1 MKNIT
6 LFILFFISINSV
18 FAQEITL
25 KGKVVDEKKAPMP
38 GVSVIIDGTT
48 RGTST
53 NINGEFTLA
62 IEEKIAKTIS
72 FSFIGYSKISKEIVA
87 GNRYFEITM
96 TPEVTALDEIVV
108 IGYGTQRKEDVTVS
122 MSSIKVKELSSPA
135 VISLDQS
142 LQGQASGVVV
152 SQSTGKP
159 GAPVSI
165 RIRGT
170 TSIYGTNEPLYVV
183 DGIPIITNASDLTS
197 GSILGSDINPLASI
211 NPSDIESM
219 QVLKDASATAIYGA
233 RGANGVIL
241 VNTKH
246 GKKGDLQININLS
259 AGVQQL
265 SKKIDLLNARELA
278 ELGNDAVTEA
288 RKYYPEI
295 AYNSIYT
302 LPSRFGEGTDW
313 QDKIFRTAMLT
324 NSEVSVRGGNEN
336 SVYFMSANLV
346 TQQGIIHNSEY
357 NKGTVRLNLDNQLSK
372 NVKTGINVNLSQGIN
387 HGVTTG
393 VPNVNSSITAMALL
407 FNPGQDVYDP
417 NQEGGYTYESNTMTR
432 IPNPVA
438 EMNETKTLVTSNRVI
453 GDFYTT
459 WNIIKNLEFKFKIGV
474 DGFFNREQQYIP
486 NFIKRGQEKGK
497 GQNVNIQGYTWLMEN
512 TLTYKF
518 NLNKHHFNIL
528 GGQTSQKYISELAS
542 VAVERFD
549 NNRLGYY
556 NLGIAYDKT
565 ITTGYD
571 SWAMLSGLGRIIYDF
586 DSRYYLTVSGRLDGS
601 SKFGTQYKYGF
612 FPSVSAAWRISKES
626 FFTKYAF
633 INDLKLRMSAGTVG
647 NEGIPSGATLSLM
660 GTRPYFFGESG
671 NSKAIGS
678 YVYSLQNNDLKWEV
692 TKQYDI
698 GIDLSMFKSRIDIT
712 TEVYLKNTSD
722 LLLNQP
728 ITRISGFDNSWANVG
743 DLQNK
748 GLEFSIN
755 SVNIEK
761 ELRWSTRFN
770 ISFNRNEV
778 TNLEKVENIYG
789 TPIMNILDWT
799 VISKGE
805 PIGVIYGY
813 KTDGIIQLN
822 EDPALVPFFPSK
834 IARYGDRK
842 YVDRSLDGKLTI
854 DDYYKLGNTNPD
866 FSFGFKNTI
875 SYKNF
880 ILDIY
885 LQGDYGNEIVNF
897 NKFQLESFDGF
908 QNNSAVA
915 LQRWTDTNPSN
926 KYPRANISSHG
937 IIMSDA
943 VVEDGSYARL
953 KEVTLSYNIPQK
965 ISNMLNIKNLQL
977 SLSGR
982 NLFTL
987 THYSGYDPEVSIYGG
1002 SVFGKGAD
1010 YGAYPMA
1017 RSIFFTINVTM

>member
-1 MKNIT
+1 MKNIIS
-6 LFILFFISINSV
+6 FILLFLSINTV
-18 FAQEITL
+18 FAQEINIR
-25 KGKVVDEKKAPMP
+25 GKVLDENKKPLP

-48 RGTST
+48 KGTNT
-53 NINGEFTLA
+53 NVEGEFSLTV
-62 IEEKIAKTIS
+62 EEKNAKSIS
-72 FSFIGYSKISKEIVA
+72 FSFIGYSKISKEITA
-87 GNRYFEITM
+87 GTKYYEITM
-96 TPEVTALDEIVV
+96 IPEVTELNTVVV
-108 IGYGTQRKEDVTVS
+108 IGYGSQKREDVTVS
-122 MSSIKVKELSSPA
+122 MSSIKVKELSSPG
-135 VISLDQS
+135 ITSLDQS

-170 TSIYGTNEPLYVV
+170 TSIYGTNEPLYVI
-183 DGIPIITNASDLTS
+183 DGVPIITNASDLTS
-197 GSILGSDINPLASI
+197 GSILGSEMNPLASI

-241 VNTKH
+241 INTKH
-246 GKKGDLQININLS
+246 GRKGDLQINVNTS
-259 AGVQQL
+259 FGVQRL

-288 RKYYPEI
+288 RKYYPAI
-295 AYNSIYT
+295 AYNSIYA

-313 QDKIFRTAMLT
+313 QDQIFRTAMLT

-336 SVYFMSANLV
+336 TTYFISANLV
-346 TQQGIIHNSEY
+346 THQGIIHNSEY
-357 NKGTVRLNLDNQLSK
+357 NKGTVRVNIDNQLSK
-372 NVKTGINVNLSQGIN
+372 KVKTGINLNLSQGVN

-393 VPNVNSSITAMALL
+393 IPNVNSSITAMALQ
-407 FNPGQDVYDP
+407 FNPGQDVYDTD
-417 NQEGGYTYESNTMTR
+417 QEGGYTYESNTMTR

-438 EMNETKTLVTSNRVI
+438 EMNETKTLVTSDRVI

-459 WNIIKNLEFKFKIGV
+459 WDIIKNLEFKFKIGI
-474 DGFFNREQQYIP
+474 DGFFNKEQQYIP

-518 NLNKHHFNIL
+518 NLDRHHFNIL
-528 GGQTSQKYISELAS
+528 GGQTVQKYVSELAS
-542 VAVERFD
+542 IAVERFD

-556 NLGIAYDKT
+556 SLGAAYDKT
-565 ITTGYD
+565 VTTGYD
-571 SWAMLSGLGRIIYDF
+571 TWAMLSGLGRIIYDF

-626 FFTKYAF
+626 FLTQYDF

-647 NEGIPSGATLSLM
+647 NEGIPSGATLSLI
-660 GTRPYFFGESG
+660 GTRPYFFGETG
-671 NSKAIGS
+671 GSKVIGS
-678 YVYSLQNNDLKWEV
+678 YVYSLMNNDLKWEV
-692 TKQYDI
+692 TKQYDM
-698 GIDLSMFKSRIDIT
+698 GFDLSMFKSRIEIT
-712 TEVYLKNTSD
+712 TEMYLKNTSD
-722 LLLNQP
+722 LLLYQP

-761 ELRWSTRFN
+761 KLRWSTRFN

-778 TNLEKVENIYG
+778 TNLEKVEKIYG
-789 TPIMNILDWT
+789 TSILNILDWT

-805 PIGVIYGY
+805 PVGVIYGY
-813 KTDGIIQLN
+813 KTNGIIQLN
-822 EDPALVPFFPSK
+822 EDPAQLPFFPSK

-842 YVDRSLDGKLTI
+842 YVDKNDDGKLTI
-854 DDYYKLGNTNPD
+854 DDYFKLGNTNPD
-866 FSFGFKNTI
+866 FSFGLKNTI

-880 ILDIY
+880 ALDIY
-885 LQGDYGNEIVNF
+885 IQGDYGNEVVNF
-897 NKFQLESFDGF
+897 NRFQLESFDGF
-908 QNNSAVA
+908 QNNTAVA
-915 LQRWTDTNPSN
+915 LKRWTETNPSN
-926 KYPRANISSHG
+926 EYPRANISSHG

-965 ISNMLNIKNLQL
+965 ISTILNIKNLQL
-977 SLSGR
+977 SISGR

-987 THYSGYDPEVSIYGG
+987 TNYSGYDPEVSIYGG

-1017 RSIFFTINVTM
+1017 RSIFFSINVTM

>member
-1 MKNIT
+1 MKNIIS
-6 LFILFFISINSV
+6 FILLFLSINSV

-25 KGKVVDEKKAPMP
+25 KGKIVDEKKTPMP

-48 RGTST
+48 RGATT
-53 NINGEFTLA
+53 NIDGEFTLT
-62 IEEKIAKTIS
+62 IEEKIAKSIN
-72 FSFIGYSKISKEIVA
+72 FSFIGYTKISKEITA
-87 GNRYFEITM
+87 GIRYFEITM
-96 TPEVTALDEIVV
+96 EPEVTALDDVVV
-108 IGYGTQRKEDVTVS
+108 IGYGTQRKEDITVS

-135 VISLDQS
+135 VTSLDQS

-170 TSIYGTNEPLYVV
+170 TSIYGTNEPLYVI
-183 DGIPIITNASDLTS
+183 DGIPIITDATSLTT
-197 GSILGSDINPLASI
+197 GSIQGSEMNPLASI
-211 NPSDIESM
+211 NPNDIESM

-246 GKKGDLQININLS
+246 GKKGDIQININTS
-259 AGVQQL
+259 FGVQKL

-288 RKYYPEI
+288 RKYYPGI

-313 QDKIFRTAMLT
+313 QDQIFRTSMLT
-324 NSEVSVRGGNEN
+324 NSEVSIRGGNEN
-336 SVYFMSANLV
+336 TTYFMSANLV

-357 NKGTVRLNLDNQLSK
+357 NKGTVRVNLDNQLSK
-372 NVKTGINVNLSQGIN
+372 KVKTGINLNLSQGVN

-393 VPNVNSSITAMALL
+393 IPNVNSSITAMALL

-417 NQEGGYTYESNTMTR
+417 DQEGGYTYESNTMTS

-438 EMNETKTLVTSNRVI
+438 EMNETKTLITTNRVI

-459 WNIIKNLEFKFKIGV
+459 WDIIKNLEFKFKIGV
-474 DGFFNREQQYIP
+474 DGFFNKEQQYIP
-486 NFIKRGQEKGK
+486 SFIKRGQEKGK

-518 NLNKHHFNIL
+518 NLDRHHFNIL
-528 GGQTSQKYISELAS
+528 GGQTVQKYVSDMAS
-542 VAVERFD
+542 IAVERFD

-556 NLGIAYDKT
+556 SLGDAYDKT
-565 ITTGYD
+565 ISTSWD
-571 SWAMLSGLGRIIYDF
+571 SWTMLSGLGRIIYDF
-586 DSRYYLTVSGRLDGS
+586 DSRYYLTASGRLDGS

-612 FPSVSAAWRISKES
+612 FPSVSAAWRISKEN
-626 FFTKYAF
+626 FFTQFGF

-660 GTRPYFFGESG
+660 AKRSYFYGETG
-671 NSKAIGS
+671 NSKVIGS
-678 YVYSLQNNDLKWEV
+678 YVYSLKNNDLKWEV
-692 TKQYDI
+692 TKQYDM
-698 GIDLSMFKSRIDIT
+698 GIDLSMFKSRIEIT

-722 LLLNQP
+722 LLLFQP

-789 TPIMNILDWT
+789 TSIMNILDWT

-805 PIGVIYGY
+805 PVGVIYGY

-822 EDPALVPFFPSK
+822 EDPAQVPFFPSK

-842 YVDRSLDGKLTI
+842 YVDKNPDGKLTI

-866 FSFGFKNTI
+866 FSFGFKNTV

-880 ILDIY
+880 TLDIY
-885 LQGDYGNEIVNF
+885 IQGDYGNEIVNF

-915 LQRWTDTNPSN
+915 LKRWTDTNPSN

-965 ISNMLNIKNLQL
+965 MSTWLNIKNLQL
-977 SLSGR
+977 SISGR

-987 THYSGYDPEVSIYGG
+987 TRYSGYDPEVSIYGG

-1017 RSIFFTINVTM
+1017 RSVFFSINATM

>member
-1 MKNIT
+1 MKNIIS
-6 LFILFFISINSV
+6 FILLFLSINTV
-18 FAQEITL
+18 FAQEITIR
-25 KGKVVDEKKAPMP
+25 GKVVDEKQIPLP

-48 RGTST
+48 TGTNT
-53 NINGEFTLA
+53 NIDGEFLLTV
-62 IEEKIAKTIS
+62 EEKSAKTIS
-72 FSFIGYSKISKEIVA
+72 FSFIGYSRISKKILYGVTYYEI
-87 GNRYFEITM
+87 IM
-96 TPEVTALDEIVV
+96 TPEITELDAVVV

-135 VISLDQS
+135 ITSLDQS

-170 TSIYGTNEPLYVV
+170 TSIYGTNEPLYVI
-183 DGIPIITNASDLTS
+183 DGIPIITDASDLTS
-197 GSILGSDINPLASI
+197 GTIQGSEINPLASI

-246 GKKGDLQININLS
+246 GKKGDLQINLNTS
-259 AGVQQL
+259 FGVQKL

-278 ELGNDAVTEA
+278 ELGNDAVSEA

-295 AYNSIYT
+295 AYNSIYA

-313 QDKIFRTAMLT
+313 QDQIFRTAMLT
-324 NSEVSVRGGNEN
+324 NSEVSIRGGNEN
-336 SVYFMSANLV
+336 TVYFMSANLV
-346 TQQGIIHNSEY
+346 THQGIIHNSEY
-357 NKGTVRLNLDNQLSK
+357 NKGTVRVNLDNQLSK
-372 NVKTGINVNLSQGIN
+372 KVKTGINLNLSQGVN

-407 FNPGQDVYDP
+407 FNPGQDVYDLSR
-417 NQEGGYTYESNTMTR
+417 EGGYTYESNTMTR

-438 EMNETKTLVTSNRVI
+438 EMNETKTLVTSNRII

-459 WNIIKNLEFKFKIGV
+459 WDIIKNLEFKFKIGV

-518 NLNKHHFNIL
+518 NLDKHHFNVL
-528 GGQTSQKYISELAS
+528 GGQTVQKYISESATI
-542 VAVERFD
+542 AVERFD

-556 NLGIAYDKT
+556 NLGVAYDKT
-565 ITTGYD
+565 IYTGWD

-601 SKFGTQYKYGF
+601 SKFGTQYRYGF

-626 FFTKYAF
+626 FFSQF
-633 INDLKLRMSAGTVG
+633 DFVNDLKLRMSAGTVG

-671 NSKAIGS
+671 DSKVIGS
-678 YVYSLQNNDLKWEV
+678 YVYSLKNNDLKWEV
-692 TKQYDI
+692 TKQYDM
-698 GIDLSMFKSRIDIT
+698 GLDLSMFKSRIEIT
-712 TEVYLKNTSD
+712 TEIYLKNTSD

-728 ITRISGFDNSWANVG
+728 LTRISGYDYSLANVG
-743 DLQNK
+743 DLRNK
-748 GLEFSIN
+748 GIEFSIN

-778 TNLEKVENIYG
+778 TNLEKLENIYG
-789 TPIMNILDWT
+789 TSIMNILDWT

-822 EDPALVPFFPSK
+822 EDPAQVPFFPSK

-842 YVDRSLDGKLTI
+842 YVDKNTDGKLTI

-866 FSFGFKNTI
+866 FSFGLKNTI

-880 ILDIY
+880 TLDIY
-885 LQGDYGNEIVNF
+885 IQGDYGNEIVNF
-897 NKFQLESFDGF
+897 NRFQLESFDGF

-915 LQRWTDTNPSN
+915 LKRWTETNPSN

-953 KEVTLSYNIPQK
+953 KEVILSYNIPHK
-965 ISNMLNIKNLQL
+965 LLTRLNIKNLQL
-977 SLSGR
+977 SISGR

-1017 RSIFFTINVTM
+1017 RSVFFSINATM